1 MTQEDLFSLF
11 ETNEPTKLTPAYPHR
26 AAWGTSDKLRAWQ
39 QEALTKYFETEPG
52 DFMTVATP
60 GAGKTTFA
68 LRLARELI
76 DRNTIDRIIIVVPT
90 EPLKNQWAES
100 AARVNLKID
109 PSFKNSDGA
118 HGRQYIGIAV
128 TYAQVANKPALHS
141 AKTENAKTLVIF
153 DEIHHAGDARSWGD
167 AVLEAFDGAKRRLAL
182 TGTPFRSDDSVIPFV
197 RYEKDSA
204 GVARSRADYSY
215 GYSQALEDKVVR
227 PVIFHAYSGHTRWR
241 NSVGDEMESY
251 LGEAAT
257 KDVTAKAWR
266 TALDPNGN
274 WMKQVI
280 TAAHKRL
287 LEVRKSVTDAAGLI
301 IASNHDDARAYANL
315 VKELTGIKPVLV
327 LSDDAKAKDTIENFS
342 DNDELWMVAVRM
354 VSEGVDIPRLMVG
367 VYATSISTSLFFA
380 QAVGRYVRARRR
392 GEVASIF
399 LPSVPNL
406 LVHANELEKE
416 RDHVLQPKSREEGL
430 DDALIEA
437 ANKQDSA
444 SDELTKEEFKALD
457 SQAAFDKAI
466 FDGGEFGTYTW
477 AGSDE
482 EMDFLGIPGLLE
494 PEQVKELLHKHQ
506 KEQQKNQAKATPAS
520 DHKQLKELRSE
531 LSKLVSAWS
540 ARSGTPHGVIHNKL
554 REHSGGPA
562 VPQATRE
569 QIEKRIVKIRGW
581 FVGRK

>member
-39 QEALTKYFETEPG
+39 QEALTKYFESEPR
-52 DFMTVATP
+52 DFMAVATP

-109 PSFKNSDGA
+109 PNFKNSDGA
-118 HGRQYIGIAV
+118 HGHQYIGIAV
-128 TYAQVANKPALHS
+128 TYAQVANRPALHS

-153 DEIHHAGDARSWGD
+153 DEIHHAGDARSWGE

-182 TGTPFRSDDSVIPFV
+182 TGTPFRSDDAVIPFV
-197 RYEKDSA
+197 RYEKDSS

-251 LGEAAT
+251 LGETAT
-257 KDVTAKAWR
+257 KDITAKAWR

-287 LEVRKSVTDAAGLI
+287 LEVRKSVIDAAGLI
-301 IASNHDDARAYANL
+301 IASNHDDARAYADL
-315 VKELTGIKPVLV
+315 VRELTGVKPVLV

-342 DNDELWMVAVRM
+342 GNDELWMVAVRM

-416 RDHVLQPKSREEGL
+416 RNHVLHPKSREEGL
-430 DDALIEA
+430 EDALIEA
-437 ANKQDSA
+437 ANKQESA

-477 AGSDE
+477 SGSDE

-506 KEQQKNQAKATPAS
+506 KEQQKHLSKVVPAS
-520 DHKQLKELRSE
+520 EHKKLKELRSE

-554 REHSGGPA
+554 REYSGGPA
-562 VPQATRE
+562 VPQATKE
-569 QIEKRIVKIRGW
+569 QIEKRITKIRGW